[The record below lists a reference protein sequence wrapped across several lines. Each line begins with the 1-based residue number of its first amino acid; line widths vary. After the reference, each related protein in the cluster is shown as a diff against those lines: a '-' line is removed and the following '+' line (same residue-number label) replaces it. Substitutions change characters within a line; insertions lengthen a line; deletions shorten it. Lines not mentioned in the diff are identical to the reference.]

1 MIKVKKDVTNEYY
14 DMLDS
19 FRADNVV
26 KVREIQDNKLTYDK
40 SYYEIEKEQIK
51 NKNQRLMNDME
62 LLEKL
67 EFGLRQEYLKI
78 VEIDRD
84 SLESKGEE

>member
-1 MIKVKKDVTNEYY
+1 MLKIKRDVTNEYY
-14 DMLDS
+14 NMLDS
-19 FRADNVV
+19 FRGDNVV
-26 KVREIQDNKLTYDK
+26 KVREIQDNILTFDK

-51 NKNQRLMNDME
+51 NNNERLMKDIE

-67 EFGLRQEYLKI
+67 EFGLRHEYLKI

-84 SLESKGEE
+84 SLED

>member
-1 MIKVKKDVTNEYY
+1 MIKIKADVSNEYY

-19 FRADNVV
+19 FRADNTV
-26 KVREIQDNKLTYDK
+26 KVREIQENKLTYDK
-40 SYYEIEKEQIK
+40 SFFEIEKELIK
-51 NKNQRLMNDME
+51 NNDERLMKDIE

-67 EFGLRQEYLKI
+67 EFGLRHEYLKI

-84 SLESKGEE
+84 CL

>member
-1 MIKVKKDVTNEYY
+1 MIKVKKDVTDEYY
-14 DMLDS
+14 DMLNS

-26 KVREIQDNKLTYDK
+26 KVNEIEDNILAFDK
-40 SYYEIEKEQIK
+40 SYFEIEKELIK

-67 EFGLRQEYLKI
+67 EFGLRHEYLKI
-78 VEIDRD
+78 IEIERD
-84 SLESKGEE
+84 FLESKGE